1 MRQCPCW
8 IDELIADS
16 DAGGV
21 VTRTSIVVI
30 LHRINKVRPTSGMAR
45 YQENFDSP
53 SALDCTAQKSK
64 EKVYEDTLKIPIGFI
79 TSTYSH
85 FSHFRVSSLK

>member
-1 MRQCPCW
+1 
-8 IDELIADS
+8 
-16 DAGGV
+16 
-21 VTRTSIVVI
+21 
-30 LHRINKVRPTSGMAR
+30 MAR

-64 EKVYEDTLKIPIGFI
+64 EKVYEEKIGFI